1 MMLPPPKLRELAV
14 ASQTRAEN
22 LLQQQPGRW
31 HVISIRE
38 PGNPA
43 PDLANAL
50 SVHVAT
56 FEDVLTPQGQHGL
69 GPRAAHLESILRAV
83 KPLRQVPVLIHCWAG
98 RSRSTAVALTLIVQ
112 ELWEAGF
119 ESLPL
124 IKAAI
129 DRLLQLNPHAVPNV
143 LVLHLGLDLI
153 LPTPLPATLTQAL
166 MNDPRIIAN
175 RQAFLAE
182 ADEPAAQK

>member
-14 ASQTRAEN
+14 ASQKRAEI
-22 LLQQQPGRW
+22 LLREQPGRW
-31 HVISIRE
+31 HVVSIRE

-43 PDLANAL
+43 PDLADAL

-56 FEDVLTPQGQHGL
+56 FEDVLTPQGQHGH

-83 KPLRQVPVLIHCWAG
+83 KPLRQAPVLIHCWAG

-129 DRLLQLNPHAVPNV
+129 GKLLELNPHAVPNA
-143 LVLHLGLDLI
+143 LVLRLGLDLI
-153 LPTPLPATLTQAL
+153 LPHPLPATITQAL
-166 MNDPRIIAN
+166 MNDPRITAN
-175 RQAFLAE
+175 RQAFHAE
-182 ADEPAAQK
+182 ANEPDPEN